1 MSNHIIHEDV
11 FALDGDVLAD
21 FDAHDPV
28 EAPFEVDGSPE
39 FQLLDFSSAHFLN
52 VGASVVAWKWLSIRS
67 SGLMEWFSEDMS
79 SGKVSNHLSFIAIVE
94 G

>member
-52 VGASVVAWKWLSIRS
+52 VGASVVAWKWLLIRS
-67 SGLMEWFSEDMS
+67 YGGMEWFREDMS
-79 SGKVSNHLSFIAIVE
+79 SGNVSNYFYFITIVKE
-94 G
+94 